1 MYAATMPSFI
11 LSVRFAFLKRRAK
24 AGYGLGKRLLDAG
37 RVAMQILPDLFLHQA
52 LRPGFF

>member
-24 AGYGLGKRLLDAG
+24 AGYGLGKSLLDAG